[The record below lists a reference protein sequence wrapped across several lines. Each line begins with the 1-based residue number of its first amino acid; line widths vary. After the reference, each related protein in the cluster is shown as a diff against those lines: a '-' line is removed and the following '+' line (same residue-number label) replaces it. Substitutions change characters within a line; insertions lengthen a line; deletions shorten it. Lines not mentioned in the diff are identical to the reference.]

1 MKSDEQACARVQS
14 YLEEVAAHLE
24 RMPEREQQ
32 DLLRQL
38 ESHIHEALQA
48 RTGGKD
54 AQASDVEAVLSEMDP
69 PESYGTVRDGR
80 LGGLRRG
87 EWALLISLGSLVVAG
102 LLVLLAGG
110 RMAAWIPFFLFLGG
124 QIAAF
129 VIGIQSWRQSCGKA
143 AVFTS
148 GALSILAVLFCA

>member
-1 MKSDEQACARVQS
+1 MNSDEQVCVRVQS
-14 YLEEVAAHLE
+14 YLKEVAAHLE
-24 RMPEREQQ
+24 GMPEREQQ

-54 AQASDVEAVLSEMDP
+54 AQASDVEAVLLEMDP

-80 LGGLRRG
+80 LGRLRRG

-102 LLVLLAGG
+102 LLVLLSGG
-110 RMAAWIPFFLFLGG
+110 RMAVWIPVFLFLGS
-124 QIAAF
+124 QVAAF
-129 VIGIQSWRQSCGKA
+129 VIGILSWRESCGKA

-148 GALSILAVLFCA
+148 GALSILAVLCCA